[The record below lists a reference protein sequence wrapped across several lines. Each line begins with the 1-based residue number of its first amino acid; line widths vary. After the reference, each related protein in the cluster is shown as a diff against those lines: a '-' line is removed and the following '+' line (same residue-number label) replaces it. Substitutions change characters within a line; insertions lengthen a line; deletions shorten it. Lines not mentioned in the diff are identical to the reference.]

1 MSKQSILQKK
11 DYSRFNSYVTD
22 APLHELQ
29 FDLADFT
36 KSASDNN
43 GFRYLMVGI
52 DVFSKFVYAI
62 PLKTKLTDE
71 NLNAFNEIIKH
82 IGVPKQVMM
91 DSEGAWTSRQF
102 ATLLS
107 TYKTKQILTTS
118 PAPFVERVIGTLKH
132 MIMTRVEALHMAHEE
147 WVKLLPAVLK
157 KYNSTIHNTTGV
169 SPENGRLRQNK
180 LEVYI
185 NIRNKAQF
193 KRTYEKIEIGD
204 SVRTRIKK
212 HTFKKGFHST
222 WSDEFYKVLH
232 VNNGQYMIDDKNR
245 SLLFNRHDL

>member
-1 MSKQSILQKK
+1 
-11 DYSRFNSYVTD
+11 
-22 APLHELQ
+22 
-29 FDLADFT
+29 
-36 KSASDNN
+36 
-43 GFRYLMVGI
+43 
-52 DVFSKFVYAI
+52 
-62 PLKTKLTDE
+62 
-71 NLNAFNEIIKH
+71 
-82 IGVPKQVMM
+82 MM

-102 ATLLS
+102 ATLLNA
-107 TYKTKQILTTS
+107 YKIKQILTTS
-118 PAPFVERVIGTLKH
+118 PAPFCERVIGTLKH

-169 SPENGRLRQNK
+169 SPENGRLSQNK

-222 WSDEFYKVLH
+222 WSDELYKVLH
-232 VNNGQYMIDDKNR
+232 VNNGQYMIDDNNR
-245 SLLFNRHDL
+245 RRLFNRHDLLKISGAEDKDS